1 MTGVMNHKTTAQEAQ
16 FLTTAPKPGGL
27 SGASGDAR
35 SAGRLLVLNTIRRA
49 GQIAR
54 IDISKQTGFSPATV
68 TAITADLLAAG
79 AIEPMSPDDVT
90 IGAKRG
96 RPREALKLRGAF
108 KLIAGLNVAARGI
121 TVLLTDFEG
130 YQVGEYD
137 YPLPAIRSR
146 AEDLAEHILAAVRGA
161 CVHNA
166 RNFDE
171 ISGIGIG
178 LAGQVDGKR
187 GFVHWSSSLTERNV
201 DLGAILAARAPF
213 PVFIENDANL
223 VTKAEQLFGEGRYF
237 ENFVV
242 VTIEHGIGMGI
253 VIGGKLYRGSRG
265 CGAEFGHVKVNA
277 DGALCQCGQRGC
289 LEAYAGEYAL
299 LRAANEAGATH
310 YASIAALGQAE
321 DAGDPVA
328 QAVFDQARQVFAMGL
343 ANLVNIFDPERLI
356 IASRNTSAHPLCAPS
371 MLAAVAELV
380 MQVDTPMPEIR
391 VHGWGDLMWA
401 KGAAAFGI
409 EQISELCVNEM
420 GK

>member
-1 MTGVMNHKTTAQEAQ
+1 MNHRPTVPEDQT
-16 FLTTAPKPGGL
+16 LCSAPKPGAVVGP
-27 SGASGDAR
+27 SGDAR
-35 SAGRLLVLNTIRRA
+35 SAGRLLVLNAIRRA

-54 IDISKQTGFSPATV
+54 IDISKLTGFSPATV

-79 AIEPMSPDDVT
+79 AIEPITPDDVPS
-90 IGAKRG
+90 GAKRG

-130 YQVGEYD
+130 QQIGEYD
-137 YPLPAIRSR
+137 YPLPAIRAS
-146 AEDLAEHILAAVRGA
+146 AEGLAEHILAAVRGA
-161 CVHNA
+161 CAHNA

-178 LAGQVDGKR
+178 LAGQVDGKL

-201 DLGAILAARAPF
+201 DLGAVLAARAPF

-223 VTKAEQLFGEGRYF
+223 VAKAEHLFGEGRNF

-265 CGAEFGHVKVNA
+265 CGAEFGHIKVNA
-277 DGALCQCGQRGC
+277 EGALCQCGQRGC

-299 LRAANEAGATH
+299 LRAANEAGGGH
-310 YASIAALGQAE
+310 YASIAALGEAE
-321 DAGDPVA
+321 AAGDPVA
-328 QAVFDQARQVFAMGL
+328 GAVFDQARRVFAMGL

-371 MLAAVAELV
+371 MLAEVAQLV
-380 MQVDTPMPEIR
+380 MQVDAPMPEIR

-409 EQISELCVNEM
+409 EQISELCVNEI